1 MKRRLGSERGVALV
15 AALAAIVLIGVIIAG
30 VLFSV
35 TQDYRIS
42 DNSLRQSRATSTA
55 ELGLNRIV
63 NEWSLP
69 WNQKLTGDTLK
80 RAYTTSGGGIA
91 SVIVT
96 KLNGPFFWAVS
107 EGVSGASRSSF
118 QARRRYGVLLRL
130 DTPQMNFLGAITT
143 QGTTTVNGNVTI
155 NGNDAAPPSW
165 TACSPGANVPG
176 AAITPT
182 TTATVNGSVT
192 LNGNPPMLSTPA
204 AGDSNTYFNY
214 GNTNYSSMAAAATI
228 QYPGGLLL
236 NGVAPIVAGGT
247 CAASTIPANWGE
259 PNHAVPASPCESYF
273 PVIHVA
279 GNLKLTSGRGQGI
292 LLVDGDLEVAGNFSF
307 MGAVIVR
314 GGLKMSGTGNKI
326 VGATM
331 AATVSV
337 DDNVSL
343 SGNTSVLY
351 SSCALLAVMS
361 ANAYPKAA
369 RQRGWVDVF

>member
-1 MKRRLGSERGVALV
+1 
-15 AALAAIVLIGVIIAG
+15 
-30 VLFSV
+30 
-35 TQDYRIS
+35 
-42 DNSLRQSRATSTA
+42 
-55 ELGLNRIV
+55 
-63 NEWSLP
+63 
-69 WNQKLTGDTLK
+69 
-80 RAYTTSGGGIA
+80 
-91 SVIVT
+91 
-96 KLNGPFFWAVS
+96 
-107 EGVSGASRSSF
+107 
-118 QARRRYGVLLRL
+118 
-130 DTPQMNFLGAITT
+130 
-143 QGTTTVNGNVTI
+143 
-155 NGNDAAPPSW
+155 
-165 TACSPGANVPG
+165 
-176 AAITPT
+176 
-182 TTATVNGSVT
+182 
-192 LNGNPPMLSTPA
+192 
-204 AGDSNTYFNY
+204 
-214 GNTNYSSMAAAATI
+214 MAAAATI

-351 SSCALLAVMS
+351 SS
-361 ANAYPKAA
+361 
-369 RQRGWVDVF
+369 